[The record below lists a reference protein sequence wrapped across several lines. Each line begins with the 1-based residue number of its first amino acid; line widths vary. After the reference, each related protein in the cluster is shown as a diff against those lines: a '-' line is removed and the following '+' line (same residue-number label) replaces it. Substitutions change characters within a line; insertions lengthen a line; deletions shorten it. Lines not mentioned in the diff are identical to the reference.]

1 MKPRRVWLSWSTGKD
16 SAWTLFQLQLNPEV
30 EVSGLFTTVNG
41 EFQRTAM
48 HAVRVALL
56 KAQAEAC
63 GLPLKIIELP
73 WPCSNREYEQAMQ
86 GLLEFLHAEQAE
98 AVAFGDLFLEDVRA
112 YREQQMAGSGLD
124 LLFPLWG
131 RPTDELAEA
140 MIAGGL
146 QATLTCVDP
155 RKLPRR
161 FAGRRFDRKLLTDL
175 PEGIDPCGENGEF
188 HTFVHA
194 GPIFRRP
201 LAVETGEVVERDGF
215 VFCDV
220 LPVKP

>member
-1 MKPRRVWLSWSTGKD
+1 MTARRVWLSWSTGKD
-16 SAWTLFQLQLNPEV
+16 SAWTLYQLQQDPAV
-30 EVSGLFTTVNG
+30 EVAGLFTTVNG
-41 EFQRTAM
+41 QFQRTAM

-56 KAQAEAC
+56 QAQARAC

-73 WPCSNREYEQAMQ
+73 WPCSNHRYEQAMR
-86 GLLEFLHAEQAE
+86 GLLTFLHEQQAE

-112 YREQQMAGSGLD
+112 YREQQMAGSGLE
-124 LLFPLWG
+124 LRFPLWG
-131 RPTDELAEA
+131 LPTDALAEA

-155 RKLPRR
+155 RKLPAR
-161 FAGRRFDRKLLTDL
+161 FAGRRFDRGLLADL
-175 PEGIDPCGENGEF
+175 PAGVDPCGEHGEF

-194 GPIFRRP
+194 GPMFRQP

-220 LPVKP
+220 LPVKG